1 MRAPLVHARTD
12 MDSDRPAP
20 EKPGPR
26 HRDAVIPETLR
37 GPAPP
42 QPQGSRN
49 YREPGFAGAG
59 RSLFIW
65 RAGHGPARL
74 WMSTG
79 KDCLGD
85 GWNGMDVGGN
95 GEVRER
101 MNRRYLIFDNNGGSQ
116 PKSGVFWRFWTQLF
130 SSTPGSPPV
139 PPLTPPWCLIAPTL
153 LNLFYAAVLDE
164 WRRELPPDI
173 ELRFSLSTGL
183 EQNRARRFR
192 PGDSAVIHDTIY
204 ADDTTLL
211 SSSWEGMKRKWQR
224 YVDVVGRFG
233 LTIAYTKT
241 KVLTAGADDTG
252 GDRLAADPGKQD
264 AEGPWLRLEHVP
276 HFNLLGSVVQ
286 EDAGYDREVG
296 ARMKAAG
303 AAWARMLP
311 TCFHCRQL
319 SRRLEFKIFAAFVL
333 TRLLYAAELW
343 RMTAVQLNRMQSF
356 YNRCLR
362 VMAGYNLWTM
372 TESHVTDA
380 DIRRMLGARPLREL
394 VDRACLRWFGHV
406 ARMSATRLPPQ
417 LLCGDFLCWPLPAG
431 EEANRQWGNNCWWR
445 HSHRVLQALR
455 HFGIPSSGV
464 LSRAQDAASW
474 RRRIH
479 GDGWTLARA
488 SANCPRPE
496 RDTSLSRMLRSA
508 RNLVC
513 VECGYET
520 PFPAWLAS
528 HASRYHPAAAV
539 TGPGAA
545 MPEPVPTPALAEEA
559 AAGPQPPAS
568 PPADVPNDLAGRG
581 STADAHAG
589 AAAGVHATAATAAD
603 ALQP

>member
-1 MRAPLVHARTD
+1 
-12 MDSDRPAP
+12 
-20 EKPGPR
+20 
-26 HRDAVIPETLR
+26 
-37 GPAPP
+37 
-42 QPQGSRN
+42 
-49 YREPGFAGAG
+49 
-59 RSLFIW
+59 
-65 RAGHGPARL
+65 
-74 WMSTG
+74 
-79 KDCLGD
+79 
-85 GWNGMDVGGN
+85 
-95 GEVRER
+95 
-101 MNRRYLIFDNNGGSQ
+101 
-116 PKSGVFWRFWTQLF
+116 
-130 SSTPGSPPV
+130 
-139 PPLTPPWCLIAPTL
+139 
-153 LNLFYAAVLDE
+153 
-164 WRRELPPDI
+164 
-173 ELRFSLSTGL
+173 
-183 EQNRARRFR
+183 
-192 PGDSAVIHDTIY
+192 
-204 ADDTTLL
+204 
-211 SSSWEGMKRKWQR
+211 
-224 YVDVVGRFG
+224 
-233 LTIAYTKT
+233 
-241 KVLTAGADDTG
+241 
-252 GDRLAADPGKQD
+252 
-264 AEGPWLRLEHVP
+264 
-276 HFNLLGSVVQ
+276 
-286 EDAGYDREVG
+286 
-296 ARMKAAG
+296 MKAAG